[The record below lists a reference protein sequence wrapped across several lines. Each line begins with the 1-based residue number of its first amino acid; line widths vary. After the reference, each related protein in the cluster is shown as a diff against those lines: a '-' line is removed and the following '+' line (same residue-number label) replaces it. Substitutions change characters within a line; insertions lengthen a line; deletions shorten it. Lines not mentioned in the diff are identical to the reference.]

1 MTRRPTFINLFLI
14 KLPISAMSSIT
25 HRATGIVNFFV
36 TIPTFVLLFLTNY
49 LLNDDN
55 LWDINKFSFEVKIL
69 ISVSLISFTYHI
81 LAGIRHL
88 LIDFT
93 DFGHE
98 IDEARS
104 SAIFVFGLTLIIS
117 IFLIMEAW

>member
-1 MTRRPTFINLFLI
+1 MRRRPTFINLFLI

-98 IDEARS
+98 IDLS
-104 SAIFVFGLTLIIS
+104 LIHI
-117 IFLIMEAW
+117 

>member
-1 MTRRPTFINLFLI
+1 MRRRPTFINLFLI
-14 KLPISAMSSIT
+14 KLPISALSSIT

-55 LWDINKFSFEVKIL
+55 FWDINKFSFEVKIL

-98 IDEARS
+98 INEARS

>member
-1 MTRRPTFINLFLI
+1 MRRRPTFINLFLI

-55 LWDINKFSFEVKIL
+55 FWDINKFSFEVKIL

-104 SAIFVFGLTLIIS
+104 SAIFVFGLTLIVS

>member
-1 MTRRPTFINLFLI
+1 MRRRPTFINLFLI

-104 SAIFVFGLTLIIS
+104 SAIFVFGLTLIVS

>member
-1 MTRRPTFINLFLI
+1 MRRRPTFINLFLI

-104 SAIFVFGLTLIIS
+104 SAIYVFGLTLIIS

>member
-1 MTRRPTFINLFLI
+1 MRRGPTFINLFLI

-69 ISVSLISFTYHI
+69 ISVSLISFTHHI

>member
-1 MTRRPTFINLFLI
+1 MRRRPTFINLFLI

-104 SAIFVFGLTLIIS
+104 SAIFVFGLTLVIS

>member
-1 MTRRPTFINLFLI
+1 MRRRPTFINLFLI

>member
-1 MTRRPTFINLFLI
+1 MRRRPTFINLFLI

-55 LWDINKFSFEVKIL
+55 FWDINKFSFEVKIL

-117 IFLIMEAW
+117 ILLIMEAW

>member
-1 MTRRPTFINLFLI
+1 MRRRPTFINLFLI

-55 LWDINKFSFEVKIL
+55 FWDINKFSFEVKIL

>member
-1 MTRRPTFINLFLI
+1 MTRRPTLINLFLI

>member
-1 MTRRPTFINLFLI
+1 MRRRPTFINLFLI

-55 LWDINKFSFEVKIL
+55 FWDINKFSFEVKIL

-104 SAIFVFGLTLIIS
+104 SAIFVFGLTLVIS

>member
-1 MTRRPTFINLFLI
+1 MRRRPTFINLFLI
-14 KLPISAMSSIT
+14 KLPISALSSIT

-93 DFGHE
+93 NFGHE
-98 IDEARS
+98 INEARS

-117 IFLIMEAW
+117 ILLIMEAW

>member
-1 MTRRPTFINLFLI
+1 MRRRPTFINLFLI
-14 KLPISAMSSIT
+14 KLPISALSSIT

-93 DFGHE
+93 NFGHE
-98 IDEARS
+98 IYEARS

-117 IFLIMEAW
+117 ILLIMEAW

>member
-1 MTRRPTFINLFLI
+1 MRRRPTFINLFLI

-93 DFGHE
+93 NFGHE
-98 IDEARS
+98 INEARS
-104 SAIFVFGLTLIIS
+104 SAIFVFGLTLIVS

>member
-1 MTRRPTFINLFLI
+1 MRRRPTFINLFLI
-14 KLPISAMSSIT
+14 KLPISALSSIT

-98 IDEARS
+98 INEARS